1 MLDLADKTEALRKGI
16 FSDLDEDTLEALAGR
31 MGERELEDGENLFLN
46 GEPGDEIFV
55 IVDGEIEIYIKE
67 HVIAVLGPGALFG
80 EMAVLGGGKRT
91 ASGRAKGSLKLLFLK
106 EKAIKI
112 LIQQLPDLAFA
123 IFKVLIDRLEE
134 ANKLAMFMENEKIV
148 YGEVV
153 VNSGDIAGKNFPIYH
168 QEAPLGKAKH
178 SAAADSLR
186 IALPTEGDLLEKHA
200 VVTIREGVAYIEP
213 KEGDVLVNGVE
224 IDDCFELAA
233 DDEVE
238 AGGLKFSIKVK
249 AYAD

>member
-1 MLDLADKTEALRKGI
+1 MLDLAEKKEALRKGI

-31 MGERELEDGENLFLN
+31 MGERELEDEENLFLS

-55 IVDGEIEIYIKE
+55 IVEGEVDIYINE

-91 ASGRAKGSLKLLFLK
+91 ASGRAKGALRLLFLK

-123 IFKVLIDRLEE
+123 IFKVLIERLEE
-134 ANKLAMFMENEKIV
+134 ANKLAMFLENEKVV

-153 VNSGDIAGKNFPIYH
+153 VNSGDLAGKTFQIYH
-168 QEAPLGKAKH
+168 KEAPLGKAKN

-186 IALPTEGDLLEKHA
+186 IALPAAGGDLLDKHA
-200 VVTIREGVAYIEP
+200 LVTIKDGIAYIEP
-213 KEGDVLVNGVE
+213 KEGEVLVHGAE

-238 AGGLKFSIKVK
+238 AGGLNFSIKVK
-249 AYAD
+249 